1 VVVSGARY
9 PGTREGFILVV
20 QAPPLD
26 GASRRSEL
34 ADFLRRRRD
43 ALKPDDVGLPNGGR
57 RRTPGLRREEV
68 AQLAGVGTTW
78 YTWLEQGR
86 DVRASQSVLE
96 SLAEALRMT
105 AAERSHLMLLGRGDE
120 VMPVQPRTETL
131 EPTVERLVE
140 NLGSSPACIIG
151 RRWDYL
157 AWNRAFTAIFC
168 DPTKYPEGR
177 RNQLWSM
184 FMDPRRRRMA
194 SDWETGARNAL
205 ARFRADNARHLG
217 DPDFE
222 ELIDDLRESSEE
234 FRCWWKRHEV
244 ARSGTGRKQLRHP
257 TLGTLWFEHAVFK
270 LEESPEQRLILY
282 SPLPNANTQEKV
294 ANLLADAA

>member
-1 VVVSGARY
+1 MVVSGSRY
-9 PGTREGFILVV
+9 PGTREELILVV
-20 QAPPLD
+20 EALLD
-26 GASRRSEL
+26 GTSRRSEL
-34 ADFLRRRRD
+34 ADFLRQRRG

-105 AAERSHLMLLGRGDE
+105 AAERSHLMVLGRGDE
-120 VMPVQPRTETL
+120 VTAAQPRLETL

-140 NLGSSPACIIG
+140 NLGNSPACIIG

-157 AWNRAFTAIFC
+157 AWNPAFTAVFC
-168 DPTKYPEGR
+168 NPMKYPEGR

-184 FMDPRRRRMA
+184 FTDQKRRRMV
-194 SDWETGARNAL
+194 SDWEPAARNAL

-222 ELIDDLRESSEE
+222 ELIEALRDSSDE

-244 ARSGTGRKQLRHP
+244 ARSGTGRKELRHP
-257 TLGTLWFEHAVFK
+257 TLGKLWFEHAVFK

-282 SPLPNANTQEKV
+282 SPLPKANTPAKLAQ
-294 ANLLADAA
+294 LLADAG